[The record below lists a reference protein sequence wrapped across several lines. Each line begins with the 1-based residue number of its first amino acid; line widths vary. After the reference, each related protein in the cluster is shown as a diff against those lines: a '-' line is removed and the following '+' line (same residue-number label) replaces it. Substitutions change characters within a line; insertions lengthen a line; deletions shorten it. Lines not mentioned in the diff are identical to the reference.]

1 MQRNSSID
9 FVRGLVMLIMAI
21 DHIRDL
27 IHVTGMTQDPL
38 NLATT
43 TGPLFMTR
51 WITHLCAPIFV
62 FLSGVSVFLAFKKDQ
77 DLKKTQ
83 RFLWTRGIWLILLEY
98 TIINFAIWFDPYYR
112 TILSQ
117 VIAAIGFGFI
127 ILSFLIR
134 WPSKSILI
142 SGLIILLGHNVLQNI
157 AVPSQPWVQAL
168 WTIVYKNGIIPMGAD
183 RIFFINY
190 PLIPWLGIMMTG
202 FGIGY
207 IFLFE
212 QAKRK
217 QWLLKIGLSALVFFV
232 CFRTFNIYGD
242 PSPWSPQSNMLFSV
256 FSFINVTKYPPSML
270 YALITLGIMFLL
282 LYIVDGNQNKFLDK
296 IIVFGKVPLF
306 YYILH
311 WYLIHI
317 LMLLLMFIQGYS
329 LQDLNFATF
338 GFGRPTEGESGLNL
352 LGVYVTWV
360 IVILCLYPLCKWYGT
375 YKATHPEKWWLRYL

>member
-134 WPSKSILI
+134 WPS
-142 SGLIILLGHNVLQNI
+142 
-157 AVPSQPWVQAL
+157 
-168 WTIVYKNGIIPMGAD
+168 
-183 RIFFINY
+183 
-190 PLIPWLGIMMTG
+190 
-202 FGIGY
+202 
-207 IFLFE
+207 
-212 QAKRK
+212 
-217 QWLLKIGLSALVFFV
+217 
-232 CFRTFNIYGD
+232 
-242 PSPWSPQSNMLFSV
+242 
-256 FSFINVTKYPPSML
+256 
-270 YALITLGIMFLL
+270 
-282 LYIVDGNQNKFLDK
+282 
-296 IIVFGKVPLF
+296 
-306 YYILH
+306 
-311 WYLIHI
+311 
-317 LMLLLMFIQGYS
+317 
-329 LQDLNFATF
+329 
-338 GFGRPTEGESGLNL
+338 
-352 LGVYVTWV
+352 
-360 IVILCLYPLCKWYGT
+360 
-375 YKATHPEKWWLRYL
+375 

>member
-62 FLSGVSVFLAFKKDQ
+62 FLSGVSVFLAFKKDL

-83 RFLWTRGIWLILLEY
+83 RFLWTRGIWLIVLEY

-127 ILSFLIR
+127 VLSFLIR
-134 WPSKSILI
+134 WPAKSILI
-142 SGLIILLGHNVLQNI
+142 SGLIILLGHNVLQNLAI
-157 AVPSQPWVQAL
+157 PDYPWAQAL
-168 WTIVYKNGIIPMGAD
+168 WTIVYKNGIIPIGTD

-202 FGIGY
+202 FGSGY

-217 QWLLKIGLSALVFFV
+217 QWLLKIGLIALAVFV
-232 CFRTFNIYGD
+232 WFRTFNLYGD
-242 PSPWSPQSNMLFSV
+242 PSPWLPQSNMLFSV

-282 LYIVDGNQNKFLDK
+282 LYLVDGKQYKFLDK

-311 WYLIHI
+311 WYLIHSM
-317 LMLLLMFIQGYS
+317 MLLLMFIQGYS

-375 YKATHPEKWWLRYL
+375 YKASHPEKWWLRYL